1 MSLPNGATRDHH
13 MANPFG
19 PTSPTLESISL
30 EPMLVIVGGSELLRD
45 RAKEYAYKLKKMGGK
60 RVDYIEFENKEHGFY
75 SNYPSSEA
83 AEQVLRIIG
92 DFMNNLS

>member
-1 MSLPNGATRDHH
+1 

-19 PTSPTLESISL
+19 PMSPRLEAISI

-45 RAKEYAYKLKKMGGK
+45 RAKEYAYKLKNMGGK
-60 RVDYIEFENKEHGFY
+60 KVDCIEFENEEHGFY
-75 SNYPSSEA
+75 SNKPSSEA

-92 DFMNNLS
+92 DFMNNLSYPFQHLAC